1 MNRDPRH
8 VTDYLAHILEAI
20 EHINLYTKDRGEAAF
35 LTDLMLQDAVLR
47 NIEIIGEA
55 SNNIMKLYPEF
66 VANHPDLP
74 LASAYQMHNAIS
86 YDSFKVD
93 IQVVWN
99 TIESDLPELYAD
111 IKELMERAEL
121 TTTD

>member
-1 MNRDPRH
+1 MAGLFH
-8 VTDYLAHILEAI
+8 VA
-20 EHINLYTKDRGEAAF
+20 
-35 LTDLMLQDAVLR
+35 
-47 NIEIIGEA
+47 
-55 SNNIMKLYPEF
+55 EF

>member
-1 MNRDPRH
+1 
-8 VTDYLAHILEAI
+8 
-20 EHINLYTKDRGEAAF
+20 
-35 LTDLMLQDAVLR
+35 
-47 NIEIIGEA
+47 
-55 SNNIMKLYPEF
+55 
-66 VANHPDLP
+66 
-74 LASAYQMHNAIS
+74 MHNAIS